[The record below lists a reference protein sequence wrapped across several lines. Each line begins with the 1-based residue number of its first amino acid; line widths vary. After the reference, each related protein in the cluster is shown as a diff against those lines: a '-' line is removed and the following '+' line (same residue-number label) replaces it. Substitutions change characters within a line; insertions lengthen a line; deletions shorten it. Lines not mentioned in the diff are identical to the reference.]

1 MTSRKRTVVLVV
13 LVTAAVVLGAAA
25 VAGLRGTG
33 GPAGP
38 AAPVGP
44 EVAGGPA
51 EHTDPDYWTEE
62 RMRDAKP
69 APMPTPPENG

>member
-1 MTSRKRTVVLVV
+1 MSTRTRMVVVVAVIAATVVLSASVI
-13 LVTAAVVLGAAA
+13 
-25 VAGLRGTG
+25 AGLRGTG
-33 GPAGP
+33 DPAAPAGP
-38 AAPVGP
+38 AGP

-69 APMPTPPENG
+69 APMPEPPAGG